1 MNLTPY
7 VKKQKLGSPQA
18 ALFWRL
24 EEADHIWAVRTPK
37 YKYLNQTLPGVGTS
51 FFDMQADPYEANNL
65 YGHQPKL
72 QAQLAA
78 LWNEW
83 NSHNKQNV
91 LLQAEP
97 YKKRRDAFYDELYQ
111 QLQQKAQARKSYTV
125 E

>member
-1 MNLTPY
+1 M
-7 VKKQKLGSPQA
+7 
-18 ALFWRL
+18 
-24 EEADHIWAVRTPK
+24 RTPE
-37 YKYLNQTLPGVGTS
+37 YKYLNQTLPGVGKS

-65 YGHQPKL
+65 YGKEPEL

-97 YKKRRDAFYDELYQ
+97 YKKRRDAFYAELYQ
-111 QLQQKAQARKSYTV
+111 QLQQKALEHKPYTV